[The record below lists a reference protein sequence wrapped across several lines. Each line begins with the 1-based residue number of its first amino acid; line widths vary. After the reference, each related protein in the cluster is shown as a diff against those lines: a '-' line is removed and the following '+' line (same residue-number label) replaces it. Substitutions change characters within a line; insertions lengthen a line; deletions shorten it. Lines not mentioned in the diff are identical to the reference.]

1 MNESMNQSL
10 PPELMNQS
18 LPPASPVFLSLI
30 NNSSSSGNENNANC
44 KSLSEDS
51 SLTITIKIVVYSFV
65 LIVSL
70 FGNSTI
76 IAITA
81 RNKRMQ
87 TTTNHLI
94 ANMAASD
101 LLITIIA
108 VPLKLCEIVVVSR
121 RWLIDGIV
129 GLILCKVLY
138 FLRDISTA
146 VSILSLVFIA
156 FDRYRGI
163 VFPLHPPIIT
173 PKLCKVVIALVWF
186 TSMTLLSFYFYA
198 FRLVSDNKTTNCDFS
213 WAPDLVHR
221 RTEQYVTVVF
231 VLIIIL
237 PFCIITF
244 LYSRIIWSLRK
255 EEATRQLPSTIA
267 RRQRYEENIKVFK
280 NICAIV
286 VAFAFC
292 ILPTYIFTMLYYFV
306 WNWKMPCNMEQYGF
320 AVHFVLYSNA
330 AISPVIFYVF
340 NARYRE
346 GLKDMLRRFHCWPR
360 DNRVII
366 NPVEIELNN
375 L

>member
-1 MNESMNQSL
+1 MNES
-10 PPELMNQS
+10 MNQS

-30 NNSSSSGNENNANC
+30 NNSSSSGNENHDNEKC
-44 KSLSEDS
+44 RSLSEDS
-51 SLTITIKIVVYSFV
+51 SLTIPVKVVVYSIV

-70 FGNSTI
+70 LGNSTI
-76 IAITA
+76 IAIVA

-87 TTTNHLI
+87 TTTNYLI

-101 LLITIIA
+101 LLIPTIA
-108 VPLKLCEIVVVSR
+108 VPMKLCEILVVPR

-146 VSILSLVFIA
+146 VSILSLVVIA

-163 VFPLHPPIIT
+163 VFPLYPPIIT
-173 PKLCKVVIALVWF
+173 PKLCKVIIALVWL
-186 TSMTLLSFYFYA
+186 TSMALLGVYFYA
-198 FRLVSDNKTTNCDFS
+198 FRLVSNNKTTNCDFS
-213 WAPDLVHR
+213 WAPELVHR

-237 PFCIITF
+237 PFCIIIY

-255 EEATRQLPSTIA
+255 EEATRQLSSTIS

-286 VAFAFC
+286 IAFAFC
-292 ILPTYIFTMLYYFV
+292 VLPTYIFAMLYYFE
-306 WNWKMPCNMEQYGF
+306 WNWKMPCNMEQIGF

-330 AISPVIFYVF
+330 ALSPVIFYVF

-346 GLKDMLRRFHCWPR
+346 GLKDILRQFHCWPR
-360 DNRVII
+360 DNRVIL
-366 NPVEIELNN
+366 NHVVLELNN